1 MMKQFTK
8 FMKNKNKGHHKSYK
22 KENQIL
28 FQITSGT
35 DVVKQVMLKSGA
47 KIQRKVKKTKIEIY
61 KYEESLH
68 SLGKE

>member
-1 MMKQFTK
+1 
-8 FMKNKNKGHHKSYK
+8 MKNKNKGHHKSYK